1 MNPKSGKSP
10 NPVPPAE
17 PVAAED
23 ADVADPGEVAEAK
36 AKQKEAGKGKYGA
49 TPVKPHSPPQNEEE
63 EETKTAWIEVEMVDE
78 EDQPVAGVKYEVTL
92 PDDTVARGTLDQN
105 GLPASRASSRAR
117 ARSHFPIW
125 TRMPGRRPD
134 AGSRLQPSR
143 RRGGL
148 YRPWCC
154 GRESV
159 HSRETLLFP
168 PSCGVHGSTEDGHRV

>member
-105 GLPASRASSRAR
+105 GLAR
-117 ARSHFPIW
+117 IEGIEPGTCKVTFPDLDK
-125 TRMPGRRPD
+125 D
-134 AGSRLQPSR
+134 A
-143 RRGGL
+143 
-148 YRPWCC
+148 W
-154 GRESV
+154 EKA
-159 HSRETLLFP
+159 
-168 PSCGVHGSTEDGHRV
+168 